1 MKRAKLTVNE
11 AMAEMRERGLS
22 IGPKTF
28 YQGMENGLFPFV
40 RVMGIGNTGRRN
52 LLILRKD
59 FEKWCD
65 ENLVEV

>member
-11 AMAEMRERGLS
+11 ALGEMRKRGLS
-22 IGPKTF
+22 IGAKTF
-28 YQGMENGLFPFV
+28 YQGMEQGMFPFV